1 LGKQVRRVVVTGLGA
16 VTPVGVGV
24 RAYWDGITAARSG
37 VGLLTLIDPEPVQS
51 KVAAECLDF
60 DPAAHLGAKEAR
72 RLDRSTQFALSA
84 AREAWAD
91 ASIDGTV
98 DRDETG
104 VVFGTGIGGITSL
117 LASDKVLHAKGP
129 NRVSP
134 FTVPQLMPNAAAGQI
149 AMSLKLRGPNFCTTT
164 ACAASNHAIGLA
176 FRMIQSG
183 EADAM
188 VAGGTESAFAD
199 IALVA
204 FAQMTALSTK
214 FNDRP
219 EQASR
224 PFDGLRDG
232 FVMGEG
238 AAALILEERE
248 LALQR
253 DARVYAE
260 LVGFGQSADAFHI
273 TAPSEDGSGAALA
286 MRRALRS
293 GGIDPTEVGYINAH
307 GTSTP
312 QGDVSETR
320 AIRLAFGEHADRLA
334 VSSTK
339 SMIGHL
345 FGAAG
350 AVEGVATI
358 LALREGVLPPT
369 INQTDPDPAC
379 DLDYIP
385 NEARK
390 ADVEVA
396 MSNGFGFGGHN
407 AVVVFRRHQD

>member
-1 LGKQVRRVVVTGLGA
+1 MRRVVVTGLGA
-16 VTPVGVGV
+16 VTPVGVGT
-24 RAYWDGITAARSG
+24 RSYWEGIVAGRSG
-37 VGLLTLIDPEPVQS
+37 VGPLTLVDPEPVPS

-72 RLDRSTQFALSA
+72 RLDRSTQFALA
-84 AREAWAD
+84 VAREAWAD
-91 ASIDGTV
+91 AGIEGHL

-117 LASDKVLHAKGP
+117 LASDKVLHSKGP

-149 AMSLKLRGPNFCTTT
+149 AMAFKLRGPNFTTTT

-176 FRMIQSG
+176 FRLIQSG
-183 EADAM
+183 EAQAM
-188 VAGGTESAFAD
+188 VTGGTEAAFAD

-204 FAQMTALSTK
+204 FSQMTALSTH

-224 PFDGLRDG
+224 PFDARRDG

-248 LALQR
+248 AALR
-253 DARVYAE
+253 RGARIYAE
-260 LVGFGQSADAFHI
+260 VAGFGQSADAHHI

-293 GGIDPTEVGYINAH
+293 GGIAPEEVGYINAH
-307 GTSTP
+307 GTSTQ
-312 QGDVSETR
+312 QGDISETK

-350 AVEGVATI
+350 AAEGVATV
-358 LALREGVLPPT
+358 LALYEGVLPPT

-407 AVVVFRRHQD
+407 AVLVFRRHRE